1 MPFFKSKPNLDDNKK
16 AKVEFYFFQIA
27 KALGWE
33 RCTTPIIPAAKL
45 LGLAQQS
52 DPVTALV
59 SFVGEHLQH
68 DVANLGV
75 QVTPRLLT
83 TVSGGGG

>member
-1 MPFFKSKPNLDDNKK
+1 MLFFKSKPNLDDNKK

-33 RCTTPIIPAAKL
+33 RCTAPVVPAAKL
-45 LGLAQQS
+45 LELAQQS
-52 DPVTALV
+52 DPIKAMV

-68 DVANLGV
+68 EVTGLDVR
-75 QVTPRLLT
+75 VTPRLLK
-83 TVSGGGG
+83 TVGGGGG

>member
-1 MPFFKSKPNLDDNKK
+1 MLFFKSKPNLDDNKK
-16 AKVEFYFFQIA
+16 AKVEFYLFQIA

-33 RCTTPIIPAAKL
+33 RCVAPIIPAAKL
-45 LGLAQQS
+45 LDLAQQS
-52 DPVTALV
+52 DPVKALV

-68 DVANLGV
+68 NVADLDVR
-75 QVTPRLLT
+75 VTPRLLA

>member
-1 MPFFKSKPNLDDNKK
+1 MLFFKSKPNVDDNKK

-33 RCTTPIIPAAKL
+33 RCVSPIIPPAKL

-59 SFVGEHLQH
+59 SFVAEHLQH
-68 DVANLGV
+68 DVTDLDV
-75 QVTPRLLT
+75 RVTPRLLT
-83 TVSGGGG
+83 TVGGGGG

>member
-1 MPFFKSKPNLDDNKK
+1 MLFFKSKPNLDENKK

-27 KALGWE
+27 RAIGWD
-33 RCTTPIIPAAKL
+33 RCVAPVIPTEKL

-52 DPVTALV
+52 DPVSALT
-59 SFVGEHLQH
+59 SFAAEHLNH
-68 DVANLGV
+68 DVAALDV
-75 QVTPRLLT
+75 RVTPRLLA

>member
-1 MPFFKSKPNLDDNKK
+1 MLFFKSKPNLDDNKK

-27 KALGWE
+27 KSLGWE
-33 RCTTPIIPAAKL
+33 RCVAPIIPAAKL
-45 LGLAQQS
+45 LELAQQS
-52 DPVTALV
+52 DPVKSLV

-68 DVANLGV
+68 DVADLDV
-75 QVTPRLLT
+75 QVTPRLLA

>member
-27 KALGWE
+27 KAIGWE
-33 RCTTPIIPAAKL
+33 RCTAPVVPATKL
-45 LGLAQQS
+45 LELAQHS

-68 DVANLGV
+68 NVADLDVR
-75 QVTPRLLT
+75 VTPRLLA

>member
-1 MPFFKSKPNLDDNKK
+1 MLFFKSKPNLDDNKK

-33 RCTTPIIPAAKL
+33 RCITSIVPAAKL
-45 LGLAQQS
+45 LELAQQS

-59 SFVGEHLQH
+59 GFVGKHLQY
-68 DVANLGV
+68 DVADLDV
-75 QVTPRLLT
+75 RVTPRLLT
-83 TVSGGGG
+83 TVGGGGG